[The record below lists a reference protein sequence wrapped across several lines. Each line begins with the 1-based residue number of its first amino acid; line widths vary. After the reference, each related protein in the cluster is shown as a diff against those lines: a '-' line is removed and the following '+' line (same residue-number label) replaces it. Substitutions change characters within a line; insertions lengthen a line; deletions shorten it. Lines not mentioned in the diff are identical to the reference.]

1 MTGKSRSRTKSEGYH
16 SSYKP
21 KHNARR
27 TSEGGAM
34 SISVASALPTSQ
46 ALDVEGNKV
55 SSSEHTS
62 HKSHSC
68 NTDLKSKIR
77 DMKRDEPEDTGPDL
91 DATLVPS
98 SVSQQEE
105 AETASKSDSDVF
117 LDSSE
122 SSDDTNR
129 TLNVTLQD
137 QERRRHL
144 DLRLRALKDAEHKL
158 DHCIRMVRGLFHVVP
173 ALHQRL
179 PGRSLPKTSSRRPC
193 TLFDINERQRDF
205 EKRAVVFYEVVQDIK
220 ELRSDPDFTRWI
232 AAAIRKF
239 RD

>member
-1 MTGKSRSRTKSEGYH
+1 
-16 SSYKP
+16 
-21 KHNARR
+21 
-27 TSEGGAM
+27 M
-34 SISVASALPTSQ
+34 SASALSTSQ
-46 ALDVEGNKV
+46 ALNKEV
-55 SSSEHTS
+55 NEVLSLELSDSRTC
-62 HKSHSC
+62 HKSQTC
-68 NTDLKSKIR
+68 NTDLKLKIR
-77 DMKRDEPEDTGPDL
+77 DMKSDESEDTGSDL

-98 SVSQQEE
+98 SVSPTEQ
-105 AETASKSDSDVF
+105 AETTSTSDSDVF
-117 LDSSE
+117 LDSSQ
-122 SSDDTNR
+122 SSDGTSG

-144 DLRLRALKDAEHKL
+144 DLRLRALRDAEHKL

-179 PGRSLPKTSSRRPC
+179 PGKSLPKTSSKRPR